1 MSSRSG
7 TSVSALALGSITRS
21 RHQYAYDEERDHPFC
36 HVQEPDHDA
45 IFECDD
51 CALSAEVAEQFAPLA
66 PNHWE
71 MMSEGAFQH
80 KTVWAARYREFG
92 RWWVTTRA
100 ARVYRRELY
109 QRHKDRHRI
118 ARKRQW
124 AEQKKRKVVLEC
136 VVCHSSFE
144 SVAITAQHNERPRV
158 CSKKCLGKFG
168 GAMKRIKKTPELSLQ
183 ESLAMCPKRD
193 RSKVRRPKAGP
204 VEFNGQT
211 KPVAKW
217 ATEYGINATTVYA
230 RLKAGFSL
238 EAALTKTVRKYTR
251 REVAEAIAHTSYS
264 HGRQCRGRTNE

>member
-1 MSSRSG
+1 MDSEKE
-7 TSVSALALGSITRS
+7 ALKQ
-21 RHQYAYDEERDHPFC
+21 HQ
-36 HVQEPDHDA
+36 Q
-45 IFECDD
+45 
-51 CALSAEVAEQFAPLA
+51 
-66 PNHWE
+66 
-71 MMSEGAFQH
+71 
-80 KTVWAARYREFG
+80 
-92 RWWVTTRA
+92 
-100 ARVYRRELY
+100 
-109 QRHKDRHRI
+109 
-118 ARKRQW
+118 
-124 AEQKKRKVVLEC
+124 KVVSKC
-136 VVCHSSFE
+136 VVCHSVFE
-144 SVAITAQHNERPRV
+144 EVAITAHENERPRV
-158 CSKKCLGKFG
+158 CSNKCRGKLG